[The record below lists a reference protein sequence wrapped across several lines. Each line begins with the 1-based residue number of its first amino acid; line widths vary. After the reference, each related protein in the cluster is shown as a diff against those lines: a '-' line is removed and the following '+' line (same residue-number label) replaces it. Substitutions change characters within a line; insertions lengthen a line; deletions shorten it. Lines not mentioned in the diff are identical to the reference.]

1 MLAENAAVNLLEDD
15 LAALADEDG
24 PPGGRAEAALVELQS
39 FTDLTHSKGRPVAAL
54 QWLPHRKVRLTP
66 QSAGL
71 LLCWG
76 LFACM
81 AASHNEGVSFA
92 APTCLTS
99 GAAA

>member
-66 QSAGL
+66 ESAGR

-81 AASHNEGVSFA
+81 GSV
-92 APTCLTS
+92 P
-99 GAAA
+99 